1 MHTESHSLDLASIAI
16 ASGAQYRGRLAT
28 NVSYLDTIKITMKRS
43 KFKSYPAIQSART
56 KEIIDDW
63 RTYLSQECVETMV
76 RLNWHHT
83 TR

>member
-1 MHTESHSLDLASIAI
+1 MNAASHSLHLASISSAL
-16 ASGAQYRGRLAT
+16 GAQCRGRLAT
-28 NVSYLDTIKITMKRS
+28 NVSYLDTIKITMKPFKS
-43 KFKSYPAIQSART
+43 KSYPEIQSART
-56 KEIIDDW
+56 TEIIDDW